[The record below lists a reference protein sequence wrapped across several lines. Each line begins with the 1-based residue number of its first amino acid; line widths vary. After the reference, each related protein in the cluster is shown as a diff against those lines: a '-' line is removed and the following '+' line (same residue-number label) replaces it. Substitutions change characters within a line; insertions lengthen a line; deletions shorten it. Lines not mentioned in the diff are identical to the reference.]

1 MVLWQTAAVRI
12 DLNVIKA
19 CMAEYFC
26 IHVAA
31 AIAPKVKFT
40 AILAERDMT
49 AVTVDNGG
57 NFSAKHAGGAFVSY
71 DDHGMSTNT
80 CDEKSQYE
88 MEGHFV
94 SMS

>member
-1 MVLWQTAAVRI
+1 MVIRQTAAVRI

-31 AIAPKVKFT
+31 PIAPKVKFT
-40 AILAERDMT
+40 AIHAERDMT
-49 AVTVDNGG
+49 TVAVDNGG
-57 NFSAKHAGGAFVSY
+57 NYSAKLTGGAFVSY

-80 CDEKSQYE
+80 CNEKSQYE
-88 MEGHFV
+88 MEGHL
-94 SMS
+94 